1 MKSECAKTTEL
12 LKVCLKIKSCSCHS
26 TNSREQDRERESCV
40 EQIRGWREE
49 APLTAVR
56 RLGRP
61 NQLSGVFMPQG
72 EGSQDVGLPLR
83 NLEIG
88 TLKSASSNRASTFFY
103 D

>member
-1 MKSECAKTTEL
+1 MLLIWGMKSECAKTTEL

-26 TNSREQDRERESCV
+26 MNSREQESCV

-61 NQLSGVFMPQG
+61 NQLSGVFM
-72 EGSQDVGLPLR
+72 LR
-83 NLEIG
+83 VKGAKMWGCHCKIW
-88 TLKSASSNRASTFFY
+88 R
-103 D
+103 